1 MVNLD
6 RRNGSC
12 NTLDDPFCRI
22 SVVNKREDL
31 ISNVFNMITR
41 INESKTYHA
50 NVNVNLMK
58 ENLIQIKSGTTINAD
73 VSANIQKSSC
83 VRKRLHLYSKYMY
96 LWEW

>member
-1 MVNLD
+1 MINLD

-12 NTLDDPFCRI
+12 NTLDDPLCRI

-50 NVNVNLMK
+50 NVNVN
-58 ENLIQIKSGTTINAD
+58 
-73 VSANIQKSSC
+73 
-83 VRKRLHLYSKYMY
+83 
-96 LWEW
+96 